1 MMDPYRQK
9 IMGFL
14 KHYKIPPQEYSFSG
28 KTGENQTYVL
38 QKGFNWEVHTVRD
51 GEDKLRGVFRMDL
64 DAIDFMYY
72 LVMKDHVK
80 VKKCWW

>member
-1 MMDPYRQK
+1 MNPYILK
-9 IMGFL
+9 IQGFL
-14 KHYKIPPQEYSFSG
+14 KHYKIPAEEYSFSG
-28 KTGENQTYVL
+28 KTGKNQTYVE
-38 QKGFNWEVHTVRD
+38 KNGNSWEVHRVRD
-51 GEDKLRGVFRMDL
+51 EEDTLRGVFLNDL